1 MTGRQRATLV
11 FIGNEQELVEW
22 SKMAANDS
30 RIITVW
36 NLNLLKDSLHLAQ
49 SFLDVEVVRVIFD
62 RSVDA
67 EEWLEFLTTMPAGFR
82 GDVLYVA
89 KEKKGYLSA
98 VGRTDERVMYKLK
111 PQDLD
116 FYLDVCGVTPC
127 EEIVYAGEAASPY
140 GIRHSLTLT
149 ESSRVH

>member
-11 FIGNEQELVEW
+11 FVGNEPELVEW

-67 EEWLEFLTTMPAGFR
+67 EEWLGFLTSMPAGFR

-89 KEKKGYLSA
+89 RENKGYLSA

-111 PQDLD
+111 PEDLE

-140 GIRHSLTLT
+140 GIPQSPILT
-149 ESSRVH
+149 ESARVH